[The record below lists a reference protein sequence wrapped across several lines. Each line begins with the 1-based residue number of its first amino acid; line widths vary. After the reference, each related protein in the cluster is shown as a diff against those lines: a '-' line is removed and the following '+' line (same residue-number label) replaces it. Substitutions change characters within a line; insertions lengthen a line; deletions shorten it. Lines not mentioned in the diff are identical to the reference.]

1 VAGADPVT
9 PTGPSEELVARVWR
23 ETLRVDRVGATDSFF
38 DLGGH
43 SIAMAEVQHRLAEA
57 IGREIALVDLF
68 RYPNVRAL
76 AAFLD
81 GADNRDGIDLALQR
95 AADRRARARGRQQR
109 RPTGLPGR
117 ADP

>member
-1 VAGADPVT
+1 M
-9 PTGPSEELVARVWR
+9 
-23 ETLRVDRVGATDSFF
+23 RVDRVGAADSFF

-57 IGREIALVDLF
+57 TGREIALVDLF

-81 GADNRDGIDLALQR
+81 GAENSDGIHLALQR

-109 RPTGLPGR
+109 RPTGSPGR
-117 ADP
+117 AEP